1 MKQKIVNLVDLL
13 REGEENAIT
22 AKELS
27 KLLGFPVRTI
37 TQMIN
42 YSRCNGEVILSS
54 DKGYFLPDNIEEVK
68 HFINSMKSRRREIKK
83 ATQSAQEYLTREAK
97 QWKEKTAL

>member
-37 TQMIN
+37 T
-42 YSRCNGEVILSS
+42 
-54 DKGYFLPDNIEEVK
+54 
-68 HFINSMKSRRREIKK
+68 
-83 ATQSAQEYLTREAK
+83 
-97 QWKEKTAL
+97 

>member
-42 YSRCNGEVILSS
+42 YSRCNGEVIL
-54 DKGYFLPDNIEEVK
+54 
-68 HFINSMKSRRREIKK
+68 
-83 ATQSAQEYLTREAK
+83 
-97 QWKEKTAL
+97 